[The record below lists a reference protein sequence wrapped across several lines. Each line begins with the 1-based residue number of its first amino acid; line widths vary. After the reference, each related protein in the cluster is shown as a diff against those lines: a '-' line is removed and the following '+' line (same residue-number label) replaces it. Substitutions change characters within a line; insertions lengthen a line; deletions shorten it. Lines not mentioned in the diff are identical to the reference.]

1 LKDFATSKPFKV
13 ELPLTMLKQHD
24 PDTMKLKEVSNEL
37 VLDVGVGS
45 LDGQWLWRDDNNE
58 KEAGPE
64 NTQCDHGDCKINGI
78 TEERAWFEIG
88 LDKQNERT
96 KDKIAELQYVLT
108 IANKCHDTREGH
120 KLEDPPSSILD
131 AFCSFG

>member
-45 LDGQWLWRDDNNE
+45 LDGQWLWRDDNN
-58 KEAGPE
+58 
-64 NTQCDHGDCKINGI
+64 D
-78 TEERAWFEIG
+78 
-88 LDKQNERT
+88 
-96 KDKIAELQYVLT
+96 
-108 IANKCHDTREGH
+108 
-120 KLEDPPSSILD
+120 
-131 AFCSFG
+131 